1 MKKRHFPAIR
11 GLRFLISSAVFT
23 GVLCTTALCIPVK
36 HVNETRQKLINC
48 ALSYEGSPYRYGGTD
63 PKSGIDCSA
72 YVGLVARKAAG
83 INLPRTA
90 DAIYSSV
97 KIISEKDIEPG
108 DLLFFKAGSSGKIT
122 HVGIYCGRYH
132 GPRKQFDGKKVF
144 ISAVSDGPSTGV
156 QLSLMR
162 SSFWKKN
169 YFAVGR
175 ILPATK

>member
-1 MKKRHFPAIR
+1 MKNFI
-11 GLRFLISSAVFT
+11 
-23 GVLCTTALCIPVK
+23 VK
-36 HVNETRQKLINC
+36 HSVKFFIFSAAAFILCAVAFSVQVRHVSDARQKLINC

-63 PKSGIDCSA
+63 PATGIDCSA

-108 DLLFFKAGSSGKIT
+108 DLLFFRAGNSGKIT

-144 ISAVSDGPSTGV
+144 ISAVSDGTPTGV
-156 QLSLMR
+156 QLSLMK
-162 SSFWKKN
+162 SSFWKKT

-175 ILPATK
+175 ILPASK

>member
-1 MKKRHFPAIR
+1 MKKNFIVKY
-11 GLRFLISSAVFT
+11 GLKLLIASTTAFI
-23 GVLCTTALCIPVK
+23 LCTAAFSIQVK
-36 HVNETRQKLINC
+36 HVNEARQKLINC

-63 PKSGIDCSA
+63 PVSGIDCSA

-90 DAIYSSV
+90 DGIYTAV
-97 KIISEKDIEPG
+97 KIIPEKDIEPG

-144 ISAVSDGPSTGV
+144 ISAVSDGNPTGV

-175 ILPATK
+175 ILPASK